1 MSGAVPGLLNHLS
14 TAVRNCD
21 ERGRTLSL
29 YFNCLDFY
37 NKFYMI
43 VTDQAKGERPIM
55 RFTAFDKDGKL
66 TIGLLDDHEVVDLS
80 LADPQAPA
88 DLRGLLQMD
97 PEALA
102 RAARSASRAPAAT
115 RRPLAGLQFR
125 PPIENAG
132 KYFCLGLNYAAHA
145 AEGGF
150 DRPNFPTVF
159 TRCSTS
165 LVGHGQPLLRPDC
178 SVQFDYEAEL
188 AAIIGK
194 RARRVS
200 QSEALDCVAGYSC
213 FNDGSIRDYQFM
225 TTQWTMGKNFDASGS
240 FGPFFVSADE
250 LPPGAVGLRIQSRL
264 NGRIVQ
270 DGNTGDMV
278 FSVAETVS
286 LLSSCCTLEP
296 GDVIVMGTPAGV
308 GFARKPPLWM
318 KEGDVIE
325 VEIERLG
332 VLRNPI
338 VDEAGCKL

>member
-1 MSGAVPGLLNHLS
+1 
-14 TAVRNCD
+14 
-21 ERGRTLSL
+21 
-29 YFNCLDFY
+29 
-37 NKFYMI
+37 
-43 VTDQAKGERPIM
+43 M
-55 RFTAFDKDGKL
+55 RFAVFDKDGKS
-66 TIGLLDDHEVVDLS
+66 IVGLLDNDEIVDLS
-80 LADPQAPA
+80 LADPQAPTE
-88 DLRGLLQMD
+88 LRGLLQMG

-102 RAARSASRAPAAT
+102 RAAQVASRAPAAA
-115 RRPLAGLQFR
+115 RRPLIGLHFR

-132 KYFCLGLNYAAHA
+132 KYFCLGLNYAEHA

-150 DRPNFPTVF
+150 DKPTFPTVF

-200 QSEALDCVAGYSC
+200 EIEALDYVAGYSC

-240 FGPFFVSADE
+240 FGPLLVSADE

-264 NGRIVQ
+264 NGRILQ
-270 DGNTGDMV
+270 DGNTSDMV

-296 GDVIVMGTPAGV
+296 GDVIAMGTPAGV

-325 VEIERLG
+325 VEIERIG

>member
-1 MSGAVPGLLNHLS
+1 MQFAVF
-14 TAVRNCD
+14 
-21 ERGRTLSL
+21 E
-29 YFNCLDFY
+29 
-37 NKFYMI
+37 
-43 VTDQAKGERPIM
+43 
-55 RFTAFDKDGKL
+55 KDGKSVV
-66 TIGLLDDHEVVDLS
+66 GLLDNDEMVDLS

-88 DLRGLLQMD
+88 DLRSLLRMG

-102 RAARSASRAPAAT
+102 RAAQVALRAPAAA
-115 RRPLAGLQFR
+115 RRLLAGLHFR

-132 KYFCLGLNYAAHA
+132 KYFCLGLNYTEHA

-150 DRPNFPTVF
+150 DRPTFPTVF

-194 RARRVS
+194 RVRRVS
-200 QSEALDCVAGYSC
+200 KLEALDCVAGYSC

-240 FGPFFVSADE
+240 FGPFVVSADE

-264 NGRIVQ
+264 NGRILQ
-270 DGNTGDMV
+270 DSNTSDMV

-325 VEIERLG
+325 VEIERIG

-338 VDEAGCKL
+338 VDEATCQL

>member
-1 MSGAVPGLLNHLS
+1 
-14 TAVRNCD
+14 
-21 ERGRTLSL
+21 
-29 YFNCLDFY
+29 
-37 NKFYMI
+37 
-43 VTDQAKGERPIM
+43 M
-55 RFTAFDKDGKL
+55 RFAVFDKDGRSVV
-66 TIGLLDDHEVVDLS
+66 GFLDNDEIVDLS
-80 LADPQAPA
+80 LADPQLPM
-88 DLRGLLQMD
+88 DLRGLLQKGQ
-97 PEALA
+97 EAFT
-102 RAARSASRAPAAT
+102 RAAQVASRAPAAA
-115 RRPLAGLQFR
+115 RRPLAGLHFL
-125 PPIENAG
+125 PPIQNAG
-132 KYFCLGLNYAAHA
+132 KYFCLGLNYTEHA

-150 DRPNFPTVF
+150 DKPTFPTVF

-200 QSEALDCVAGYSC
+200 KIEALDCVAGYSC

-250 LPPGAVGLRIQSRL
+250 LAPGAVGLRIQSRL
-264 NGRIVQ
+264 NGRILQ
-270 DGNTGDMV
+270 DGNTSDMV

-286 LLSSCCTLEP
+286 LLSACCTLEP
-296 GDVIVMGTPAGV
+296 SDVIVMGTPAGV

-325 VEIERLG
+325 VEIERIGL
-332 VLRNPI
+332 LRNPI
-338 VDEAGCKL
+338 VDEATCRL

>member
-1 MSGAVPGLLNHLS
+1 
-14 TAVRNCD
+14 
-21 ERGRTLSL
+21 
-29 YFNCLDFY
+29 
-37 NKFYMI
+37 
-43 VTDQAKGERPIM
+43 M
-55 RFTAFDKDGKL
+55 RFAAFDKDGKSVV
-66 TIGLLDDHEVVDLS
+66 GLLGDDGIVDMS
-80 LADPQAPA
+80 LVDPQAPM
-88 DLRGLLQMD
+88 DIRGLLQMG

-102 RAARSASRAPAAT
+102 RAAQAATRAPAAA
-115 RRPLAGLQFR
+115 RRPVAELPFR

-132 KYFCLGLNYAAHA
+132 KYFCLGLNYTEHA

-150 DRPNFPTVF
+150 DRPTFPTVF

-165 LVGHGQPLLRPDC
+165 LVGHGQPLLRPNC

-194 RARRVS
+194 RARRVGKI
-200 QSEALDCVAGYSC
+200 EALDYVAGYSC

-250 LPPGAVGLRIQSRL
+250 LPPGAVSLRIQCRL

-270 DGNTGDMV
+270 DGNTSDMV

-318 KEGDVIE
+318 KEGDIIE
-325 VEIERLG
+325 VEIERIG

-338 VDEAGCKL
+338 VDEAACKL

>member
-1 MSGAVPGLLNHLS
+1 
-14 TAVRNCD
+14 
-21 ERGRTLSL
+21 
-29 YFNCLDFY
+29 
-37 NKFYMI
+37 
-43 VTDQAKGERPIM
+43 M
-55 RFTAFDKDGKL
+55 RFAVFDKDGKSVL
-66 TIGLLDDHEVVDLS
+66 GFLDNEEIVDLS
-80 LADPQAPA
+80 LADPQLPM
-88 DLRGLLQMD
+88 DLRGLLQKGQ
-97 PEALA
+97 EAFT
-102 RAARSASRAPAAT
+102 RAAQVASRAPAAA
-115 RRPLAGLQFR
+115 RRPLAGLHFL
-125 PPIENAG
+125 PPIQNAG
-132 KYFCLGLNYAAHA
+132 KYFCLGLNYTEHA

-150 DRPNFPTVF
+150 DKPTFPTVF

-200 QSEALDCVAGYSC
+200 KIEALGYVAGYSC

-250 LPPGAVGLRIQSRL
+250 LAPGAVGLRIQSRL
-264 NGRIVQ
+264 NGRILQ
-270 DGNTGDMV
+270 DGNTSDMV

-286 LLSSCCTLEP
+286 LLSACCTLEP
-296 GDVIVMGTPAGV
+296 ADVIVMGTPAGV

-318 KEGDVIE
+318 KAGDVIE
-325 VEIERLG
+325 VEIERIG

-338 VDEAGCKL
+338 VDEATCKL

>member
-1 MSGAVPGLLNHLS
+1 
-14 TAVRNCD
+14 
-21 ERGRTLSL
+21 
-29 YFNCLDFY
+29 
-37 NKFYMI
+37 
-43 VTDQAKGERPIM
+43 M
-55 RFTAFDKDGKL
+55 RFVAFDKEGKL
-66 TIGLLDDHEVVDLS
+66 AVGILDNDEIVDLS

-88 DLRGLLQMD
+88 DLRSLLQMG
-97 PEALA
+97 PEGLT
-102 RAARSASRAPAAT
+102 RAARVASQAPAAA
-115 RRPLAGLQFR
+115 RRPLAGLHFR

-132 KYFCLGLNYAAHA
+132 KYFCLGLNFTEHA

-150 DRPNFPTVF
+150 DRPTFPTVF

-200 QSEALDCVAGYSC
+200 KVEALECVAGYSC

-240 FGPFFVSADE
+240 FGPFLVSADE
-250 LPPGAVGLRIQSRL
+250 LPPGAAGLRVQSRL

-270 DGNTGDMV
+270 DGNTSDMV
-278 FSVAETVS
+278 FSVAETLS
-286 LLSSCCTLEP
+286 LLSACCTLEP
-296 GDVIVMGTPAGV
+296 GDVVVMGTPAGV

-318 KEGDVIE
+318 KQGDVIE
-325 VEIERLG
+325 VEVERIG

-338 VDEAGCKL
+338 VDEVTSKLSSPGAE

>member
-1 MSGAVPGLLNHLS
+1 
-14 TAVRNCD
+14 
-21 ERGRTLSL
+21 
-29 YFNCLDFY
+29 
-37 NKFYMI
+37 
-43 VTDQAKGERPIM
+43 M
-55 RFTAFDKDGKL
+55 RFAAFDEDGKSVV
-66 TIGLLDDHEVVDLS
+66 GLLDNDEIVDLS
-80 LADPQAPA
+80 LADPQLPR
-88 DLRGLLQMD
+88 DLRGLLQMGR
-97 PEALA
+97 EAFV
-102 RAARSASRAPAAT
+102 RAAQAVSRAPAGA
-115 RRPLAGLQFR
+115 RRPLAGLHFR

-132 KYFCLGLNYAAHA
+132 KYFCLGLNYAEHA

-150 DRPNFPTVF
+150 DKASFPTVF

-200 QSEALDCVAGYSC
+200 KIQALDHVAGYSC

-240 FGPFFVSADE
+240 FGPLFVSADE
-250 LPPGAVGLRIQSRL
+250 LAPGAVGLRIQSRL
-264 NGRIVQ
+264 NGRILQ
-270 DGNTGDMV
+270 DANTSDMV

-286 LLSSCCTLEP
+286 LLSGCCTLEP

-308 GFARKPPLWM
+308 GFVRKPPLWM

-325 VEIERLG
+325 VEIERIG
-332 VLRNPI
+332 ILRNPI
-338 VDEAGCKL
+338 VDEATCQL

>member
-1 MSGAVPGLLNHLS
+1 
-14 TAVRNCD
+14 
-21 ERGRTLSL
+21 
-29 YFNCLDFY
+29 
-37 NKFYMI
+37 
-43 VTDQAKGERPIM
+43 M
-55 RFTAFDKDGKL
+55 RFGTFDKDSKAVV
-66 TIGLLDDHEVVDLS
+66 GLLDQDEIVDLS
-80 LADPQAPA
+80 LADPQLPK
-88 DLRGLLQMD
+88 DLRSLLQMGH
-97 PEALA
+97 EGFT
-102 RAARSASRAPAAT
+102 RAAQAASRASAAA
-115 RRPLAGLQFR
+115 RRPLAGMHYR

-132 KYFCLGLNYAAHA
+132 KYFCLGLNYAEHA

-150 DRPNFPTVF
+150 DKATFPTVF

-165 LVGHGQPLLRPDC
+165 LAGHGQPLLRPDC

-200 QSEALDCVAGYSC
+200 KSEALDYVAGYSC

-240 FGPFFVSADE
+240 FGPLLVSADE

-264 NGRIVQ
+264 NGRILQ
-270 DGNTGDMV
+270 DANTSDMV

-286 LLSSCCTLEP
+286 LLSACCTLEP

-308 GFARKPPLWM
+308 GFVRKPPLWM

-325 VEIERLG
+325 VEIERIG
-332 VLRNPI
+332 VLRNSI
-338 VDEAGCKL
+338 VDEAARKV

>member
-1 MSGAVPGLLNHLS
+1 
-14 TAVRNCD
+14 
-21 ERGRTLSL
+21 
-29 YFNCLDFY
+29 
-37 NKFYMI
+37 
-43 VTDQAKGERPIM
+43 
-55 RFTAFDKDGKL
+55 
-66 TIGLLDDHEVVDLS
+66 
-80 LADPQAPA
+80 
-88 DLRGLLQMD
+88 
-97 PEALA
+97 
-102 RAARSASRAPAAT
+102 
-115 RRPLAGLQFR
+115 
-125 PPIENAG
+125 
-132 KYFCLGLNYAAHA
+132 LNYTEHA

-150 DRPNFPTVF
+150 DRPSFPTVF

-194 RARRVS
+194 RVRRVS
-200 QSEALDCVAGYSC
+200 KIEALDCVAGYSC

-225 TTQWTMGKNFDASGS
+225 TSQWTMGKNFDASGS

-270 DGNTGDMV
+270 DGNTSDMV
-278 FSVAETVS
+278 FSVAETLS

-296 GDVIVMGTPAGV
+296 GDVVVMGTPGGV
-308 GFARKPPLWM
+308 GFVRKPPLWM

-325 VEIERLG
+325 VEIERIG

-338 VDEAGCKL
+338 VDEATCEL